1 MAVIQCMCPKAFVF
15 MCPTG
20 SMAPLILLIAQERI
34 ESQAA
39 EGAHSKAEFLSFS
52 SIFIC
57 TMYVCISNTLGI
69 AGEKMKVR

>member
-1 MAVIQCMCPKAFVF
+1 MAVIQCMCPKVFVF

-34 ESQAA
+34 ESQAT
-39 EGAHSKAEFLSFS
+39 EGAHSKAEILSNS

-57 TMYVCISNTLGI
+57 TMYICISNTLGI
-69 AGEKMKVR
+69 VGEKMKVR